1 MNDDIKLLQESAEEF
16 GKQKLMDISLQIER
30 QGIPDNIY
38 KELYL
43 QGFLGS
49 TISEKE
55 GGPGL
60 DHTLHSAILYSLAR
74 YSPSVAV
81 YTYLVNTFGIIVLK
95 DSDRQKMLEG
105 SVRISFGAGM
115 FSEDESNNAAGAGG
129 FLLTSKDGKILLFR
143 EDQYEMEKF
152 KPLGLR
158 GMSGFR
164 YKLKEEGKP
173 IDMDVNKV
181 LRESSREINAIF
193 LGISSGA
200 LEKAM
205 EYTKVRKT
213 FGQPLKNYSPVA
225 FRLSELMSSV
235 EVYIEGLFNSSDST
249 NFRIKGII
257 SDFSRVA
264 TKFSIQF
271 HGGYGYLEDFGVEKF
286 YRDAMFLSS
295 FIFREE
301 RDRKQIASDFYGE
314 ESGFL

>member
-1 MNDDIKLLQESAEEF
+1 MNDDLKLLLESAEEF
-16 GKQKLMDISLQIER
+16 GKLKLMDISLQIER
-30 QGIPDNIY
+30 NGIPDNIY

-49 TISEKE
+49 TLSEKE

-74 YSPSVAV
+74 YSPSVSV
-81 YTYLVNTFGIIVLK
+81 YTYLVNTLGIIAMK
-95 DSDRQKMLEG
+95 DSEREKLLDG
-105 SVRISFGAGM
+105 SVRISFGTGL
-115 FSEDESNNAAGAGG
+115 FSDEETSNAAGSGG
-129 FLLTSKDGKILLFR
+129 FLLTSKHGRIMIFK
-143 EDQYEMEKF
+143 EDQYEMKKF

-158 GMSGFR
+158 GMSGFS
-164 YKLKEEGKP
+164 YELKGEGKS
-173 IDMDVNKV
+173 IDMDVDKV
-181 LRESSREINAIF
+181 LKESSREINAIF

-200 LEKAM
+200 LDKAV

-213 FGQPLKNYSPVA
+213 FGQALKNYSPVA
-225 FRLSELMSSV
+225 FRLSELMSSL
-235 EVYIEGLFNSSDST
+235 EVYRDGLFNSNDRT

-257 SDFSRVA
+257 SDFSRIA

-301 RDRKQIASDFYGE
+301 KDRKLIASDFYGE
-314 ESGFL
+314 DSGFL